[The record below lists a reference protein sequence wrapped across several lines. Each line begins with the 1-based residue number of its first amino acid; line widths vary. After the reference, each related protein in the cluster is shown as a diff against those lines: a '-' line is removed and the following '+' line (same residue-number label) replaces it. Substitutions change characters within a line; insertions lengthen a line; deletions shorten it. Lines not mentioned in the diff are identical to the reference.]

1 MNPRYEPILL
11 VIALWLAI
19 AVVLVFALPA
29 ARCRCDEED
38 NMKMRTFKVRDFLD
52 RPEVIE
58 SYIGDLHV
66 QIEKLYALIQELKDQ
81 RSRSSLGYQPP
92 GDLAHPVDP

>member
-1 MNPRYEPILL
+1 MDDDRKPFN
-11 VIALWLAI
+11 
-19 AVVLVFALPA
+19 
-29 ARCRCDEED
+29 
-38 NMKMRTFKVRDFLD
+38 VRDFLD

-81 RSRSSLGYQPP
+81 RSRSSLGYKPP
-92 GDLAHPVDP
+92 GNLAEPVNPE